1 MDRSSD
7 EETGREKQSTP
18 LDTGRSIRANL
29 VLLYPQQNWDIS
41 EGTPN
46 DITIPEDTW
55 EDRSLGK
62 ALGVKARG
70 LEFKSLKH
78 T

>member
-1 MDRSSD
+1 MKRLDVT
-7 EETGREKQSTP
+7 EQSTA
-18 LDTGRSIRANL
+18 LATGRSIRANL
-29 VLLYPQQNWDIS
+29 VTLHPQQNWDIR

-46 DITIPEDTW
+46 DIIVPEDTW

-70 LEFKSLKH
+70 LEFSP
-78 T
+78 

>member
-1 MDRSSD
+1 MKRLDVK
-7 EETGREKQSTP
+7 EQSTV
-18 LDTGRSIRANL
+18 LDTGRNIRANL
-29 VLLYPQQNWDIS
+29 VILPPQQNWDIR

-46 DITIPEDTW
+46 DVTVPEDTW

-70 LEFKSLKH
+70 LEFSP
-78 T
+78 